1 MRAFLATRWPADT
14 HRYIGSSSSGWRS
27 IAGSEIGA
35 KPASTVS
42 AMSHSP
48 DFRQS
53 RPSSGSRG
61 ASVTSTPGWRS
72 RKRAIAR
79 GAIVAPAVGKETSRS
94 RPPRMPAIASNSASA
109 SASRARITSAWATSA
124 RPASV
129 RCTPRAL
136 RSTSTV
142 PASRSRAAIC
152 WETADCV

>member
-1 MRAFLATRWPADT
+1 MPRRHADVERIVEQVVALDRAST
-14 HRYIGSSSSGWRS
+14 IGS
-27 IAGSEIGA
+27 

-48 DFRQS
+48 ALMHS

-79 GAIVAPAVGKETSRS
+79 GAIVAPAVGNDTIRR
-94 RPPRMPAIASNSASA
+94 RPPRMPAIASSSASA
-109 SASRARITSAWATSA
+109 SASRARITSACATSA

-129 RCTPRAL
+129 MRTPRAL